1 VKVRNFFGTSYIED
15 KELRKSL
22 NLVILGVCFGIVF
35 FNVTTGAPIAGL
47 AKELGFGDLLYGI
60 MLAMP
65 VLGGAIQIFA
75 SYFLEKTKKRKI
87 LFFVGGFVQR
97 APWLFIAILPFFI
110 KDKSILFSIIL
121 FLLIFGAI
129 GGAFINV
136 SFMSWMGDLV
146 PIEVR
151 GRFFS
156 SRSMLSTI
164 ISFISGL
171 AIGVFLDRV
180 PGLSGFSTVFAI
192 AVLFGLLDISC
203 FFWVKDP
210 PMKSRN
216 FNNVKIG
223 KLFKDVM
230 SNHNFSKFLIFGI
243 FWNFALSLSAP
254 YFNLYMLK
262 NLKMSFFDIA
272 LYVQIVS
279 NLATIL
285 SVRFLGRLIDRFGNK
300 PVLIMSSTIV
310 SFLPFLWCF
319 TAPNRWLFFVLMVQ
333 ILSGIFW
340 PGIDLTFNN
349 LLLYLSPDE
358 NRSFYIAVY
367 NFFIGIVNAIG
378 YILGGYITEYIAPTV
393 ITFVNQLL
401 GIHLVEYHLIFILSG
416 VLRFT
421 FSRIFLPK
429 IREERSKPVD
439 EMREHIFQ
447 RFKYK
452 I

>member
-1 VKVRNFFGTSYIED
+1 
-15 KELRKSL
+15 
-22 NLVILGVCFGIVF
+22 
-35 FNVTTGAPIAGL
+35 
-47 AKELGFGDLLYGI
+47 
-60 MLAMP
+60 
-65 VLGGAIQIFA
+65 
-75 SYFLEKTKKRKI
+75 
-87 LFFVGGFVQR
+87 
-97 APWLFIAILPFFI
+97 
-110 KDKSILFSIIL
+110 
-121 FLLIFGAI
+121 
-129 GGAFINV
+129 
-136 SFMSWMGDLV
+136 
-146 PIEVR
+146 
-151 GRFFS
+151 
-156 SRSMLSTI
+156 
-164 ISFISGL
+164 
-171 AIGVFLDRV
+171 
-180 PGLSGFSTVFAI
+180 
-192 AVLFGLLDISC
+192 
-203 FFWVKDP
+203 
-210 PMKSRN
+210 MKSRN

-243 FWNFALSLSAP
+243 FWNFALSLSSP

-319 TAPNRWLFFVLMVQ
+319 TTPDKWLFFVLMVQ

-349 LLLYLSPDE
+349 LLLYLSPNE

-367 NFFIGIVNAIG
+367 NFFIGIVNAIS

-393 ITFVNQLL
+393 ITFINQLL
-401 GIHLVEYHLIFILSG
+401 GTHLVEYHLIFILSG
-416 VLRFT
+416 ICRFT

-429 IREERSKPVD
+429 IQEERSKPVD

-447 RFKYK
+447 RFRYK